1 MKVMHVIDSDGVYG
15 AEVMLL
21 NLMKEHAKM
30 GLDPVLFSIESSD
43 KPGGTS
49 LSEEAQIKGLT
60 TIRQKSAGGFSL
72 KMGLDIMRIAGE
84 HGISLIHSHGYKG
97 DILLGI
103 FPRFMRKIPLISTVH
118 GFTAVRRFTK
128 IWFYFLLD
136 KFFLRR
142 MDAVVNVNSTTK
154 ISTGRAER
162 FTIENGIPPLKFI
175 DLNCIAGAD
184 CAISRFCKEGFIVG
198 TISRLS
204 PEKGVGYLIEAVG
217 SLVARGVNVKA
228 VIIGEGSQ
236 KEHFQK
242 LILRSDLS
250 ERVLL
255 AGYRNEAFNYLPFFD
270 VFVLPSLTEGFPIAI
285 LESMQ
290 AGVPIVATN
299 VGGVP
304 DLLGKGIYGAIVEP
318 GRSEALA
325 EAIWRVSSEPDSARK
340 MAGGAKRIALSEYT
354 SRRMAEKYLKV
365 YETVLT
371 KWNQQ

>member
-1 MKVMHVIDSDGVYG
+1 MKVMHVIDSAGIYG

-21 NLMKEHAKM
+21 NLMEEHAKM
-30 GLDPVLFSIESSD
+30 GLDPLLFSIESSD
-43 KPGGTS
+43 KPGDTS
-49 LSEEAQIKGLT
+49 LSEEAQIRELT

-72 KMGLDIMRIAGE
+72 RMGLSIMRIAEE

-97 DILLGI
+97 DILLGGL
-103 FPRFMRKIPLISTVH
+103 PRFMRKIPLISTVH
-118 GFTAVRRFTK
+118 GFTAIRRFTK
-128 IWFYFLLD
+128 IWFYLLLH
-136 KFFLRR
+136 KLFLRR
-142 MDAVVNVNSTTK
+142 MDAVVNVNSTMK
-154 ISTGRAER
+154 ISTGGAER
-162 FTIENGIPPLKFI
+162 FTIENGIPPLQFF
-175 DLNCIAGAD
+175 DRDCIARAD
-184 CAISRFCKEGFIVG
+184 YAISKFCKEGVIIG

-204 PEKGVGYLIEAVG
+204 PEKGVGHLIEAVG
-217 SLVARGVNVKA
+217 SLVARGANVKA

-236 KEHFQK
+236 KEHLQK

-255 AGYRNEAFNYLPFFD
+255 VGYRNNAFNYLPLFD

-285 LESMQ
+285 LEAMQ

-304 DLLGKGIYGAIVEP
+304 DLLGKGVYGVIVEP
-318 GRSEALA
+318 SRPEALA
-325 EAIWRVSSEPDSARK
+325 EAIWRFSSDPDSARK

-371 KWNQQ
+371 KWNR